1 MAAAEDSKSFGS
13 DTVWVRL
20 PSWPPVE
27 MVSEH
32 IGMYK
37 SNGCL
42 VLVIYLDK

>member
-1 MAAAEDSKSFGS
+1 
-13 DTVWVRL
+13 
-20 PSWPPVE
+20 